1 MPRSGRRRLALAS
14 SQVYQYQQR
23 QRPTTAL
30 TIATT
35 AKTPRHT
42 NDQQQRWQLGAIAKQ
57 ETRQRTIDLLKAVI
71 QIAAKNPMNEF

>member
-1 MPRSGRRRLALAS
+1 MEETPRSGRRRLALAS

-35 AKTPRHT
+35 AKPTRHT
-42 NDQQQRWQLGAIAKQ
+42 NAQ
-57 ETRQRTIDLLKAVI
+57 
-71 QIAAKNPMNEF
+71 